1 MAMAAQSRGDSDESE
16 IRFGLLYGIIISI
29 LVEYGMLKFFMAH
42 SGRFS
47 RVEDYIQVG
56 LAILVALFFAVLGI
70 RYIVL
75 FLGDLQKRN

>member
-1 MAMAAQSRGDSDESE
+1 MAMAAQSRGDSEKPE
-16 IRFGLLYGIIISI
+16 VRFGLLYGIVISI
-29 LVEYGMLKFFMAH
+29 LVEYGMLKFFMAY

-75 FLGDLQKRN
+75 FVGDLQKRD